1 MAAALGRRL
10 RCHATETLARKYE
23 ELQHPCINCLSM
35 GSTPL
40 QPANEKIEN
49 EQRTGIKRILFSRW
63 TFVVLQL
70 LDLLTTLIAFRL
82 GAVEVNPLVAHLAVY
97 FGKTGGVIASKLL
110 AIVIAMG
117 IKRRIWIINLF
128 YAVIIIWNTL
138 VVFTL
143 HPK

>member
-1 MAAALGRRL
+1 
-10 RCHATETLARKYE
+10 
-23 ELQHPCINCLSM
+23 M

-40 QPANEKIEN
+40 HPATEIGET
-49 EQRTGIKRILFSRW
+49 EPRTAIKRVLFSRW
-63 TFVVLQL
+63 TFVALQL
-70 LDLLTTLIAFRL
+70 LDLFTTLIAFRL
-82 GAVEVNPLVAHLAVY
+82 GAVEVNPLVAHLAMY
-97 FGKTGGVIASKLL
+97 FGKTGGVIASKLV

-128 YAVIIIWNTL
+128 YAVIIIWNTV

>member
-1 MAAALGRRL
+1 
-10 RCHATETLARKYE
+10 
-23 ELQHPCINCLSM
+23 M

-40 QPANEKIEN
+40 HPANEKIEN